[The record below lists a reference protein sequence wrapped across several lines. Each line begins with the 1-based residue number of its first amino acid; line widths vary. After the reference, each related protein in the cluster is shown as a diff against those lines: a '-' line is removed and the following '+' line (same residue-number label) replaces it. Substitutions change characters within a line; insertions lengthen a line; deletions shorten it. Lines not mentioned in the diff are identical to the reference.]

1 MNEKHHFLIDHCK
14 SEFYIYNF
22 ISSQPKTIEHQHDK
36 GQLLYAEGGVLHVFI
51 NQKHW
56 YIPGRCFI
64 WIPPNVPH
72 YILSHSSHIRIFGLY
87 MNIFENDSLFYK
99 TENVY
104 MVDDLLREMIWY
116 TEKWMG
122 CYGPEKEAEYFFL
135 KAIKVN
141 LPTMCK
147 SVSSFPIQH
156 PYPKD
161 ERLIKIGQF
170 LRQNL
175 ERRYNLEEIAK
186 EFGMSS
192 RTLSRLFK
200 EDIGMS
206 FVKFYRA
213 IRISQALELMSENKL
228 NVYEVAIKVGFI
240 SLSAF
245 SNIFLRIMG
254 IRPQDYIN
262 KLKKD

>member
-1 MNEKHHFLIDHCK
+1 MNDQHFFSIEHCE

-22 ISSQPKTIEHQHDK
+22 TSSQPKTVEHQHDK
-36 GQLLYAEGGVLHVFI
+36 GQFLYAEGGVLHVFI

-72 YILSHSSHIRIFGLY
+72 YILSHSTHIKIFGLY
-87 MNIFENDSLFYK
+87 MNIYQTDDPLYQ

-104 MVDDLLREMIWY
+104 MVDDLLREMIWF
-116 TEKWMG
+116 TEKWTG
-122 CYGPEKEAEYFFL
+122 CYGPEKAAEYYFL

-141 LPTMCK
+141 LPYMCK
-147 SVSSFPIQH
+147 QVSAFPIQH

-170 LRQNL
+170 LRNNL
-175 ERRYNLEEIAK
+175 EKRYTLEEVAK

-192 RTLSRLFK
+192 RTLSRLYK

-228 NVYEVAIKVGFI
+228 NVYEVAVKVGFI

-245 SNIFLRIMG
+245 SNIFYRIMG
-254 IRPQDYIN
+254 IRPQDYMN
-262 KLKKD
+262 KLKQS